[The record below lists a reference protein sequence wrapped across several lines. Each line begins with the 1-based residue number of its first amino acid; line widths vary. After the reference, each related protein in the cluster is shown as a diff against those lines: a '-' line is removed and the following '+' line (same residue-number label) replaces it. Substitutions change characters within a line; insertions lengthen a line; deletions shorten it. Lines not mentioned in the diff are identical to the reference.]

1 MWGYYLLGELGYG
14 VAEFH
19 ALHPDLL
26 ECDSSGQICVV
37 HRLSVTPP
45 HPPPFFSREGGL
57 LKYEISY
64 SYSLTG
70 TFIGVGID
78 RKLLL
83 LRVYVLCP
91 IYFYLTLDPNDPDEP
106 YAALI
111 STTSLV

>member
-1 MWGYYLLGELGYG
+1 MWVYSILWGGYG
-14 VAEFH
+14 GVE
-19 ALHPDLL
+19 LHTLRRDLL
-26 ECDSSGQICVV
+26 KCDLSGRQGVN
-37 HRLSVTPP
+37 HRRSVTPP
-45 HPPPFFSREGGL
+45 HPPPLFSREVGL